1 MVEDILR
8 RARCTLGS
16 LEGCRQARYLVAE
29 WTTACEAAL
38 LRLVRYLKAVVD
50 WVLFGYVE
58 G

>member
-1 MVEDILR
+1 MKIFYG
-8 RARCTLGS
+8 ARV
-16 LEGCRQARYLVAE
+16 ARWDLLKVVTKLATLVAE

-50 WVLFGYVE
+50 WVLFGYIE